1 MGVVRDKMM
10 DILSG
15 QIVSE
20 LDDNNYETL
29 NYVMAHLNDEDLLRC
44 LSKENV
50 RVIER
55 LIEDEETVPITFFQ
69 IMNGPGW
76 SSYCDVTGGNH
87 YAINEGYSPSD
98 REIFDVKR
106 KHARQLGL
114 I

>member
-1 MGVVRDKMM
+1 MEVVRDKVK
-10 DILSG
+10 DILSE
-15 QIVSE
+15 QIARE

-29 NYVMAHLNDEDLLRC
+29 NHVLAHLNDENLWGC
-44 LSKENV
+44 LSKENE

-55 LIEDEETVPITFFQ
+55 MIEDEETVPITFFQ